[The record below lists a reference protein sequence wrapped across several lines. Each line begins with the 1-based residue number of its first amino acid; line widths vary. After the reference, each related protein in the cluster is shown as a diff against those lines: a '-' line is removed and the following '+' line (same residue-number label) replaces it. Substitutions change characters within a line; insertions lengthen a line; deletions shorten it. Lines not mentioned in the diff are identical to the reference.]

1 MLARPDEER
10 GGERRVKGRWK
21 GVEREVEGGAMGG
34 KREVATRSI
43 YKSLLYILPTITGQI

>member
-10 GGERRVKGRWK
+10 GGERRVKRRWK

-43 YKSLLYILPTITGQI
+43 FKSLLYILPTITGQI